1 MKRLAYKNVK
11 CRSQVQAKF
20 SKQRV
25 RLPLALLQSEPADTH
40 NSSEPEAHPCHSC
53 GECGNKG
60 QSVTLLGLKSPQTYL
75 KKSL

>member
-25 RLPLALLQSEPADTH
+25 RLPLALLQ
-40 NSSEPEAHPCHSC
+40 SEPEAHPCHSC